1 MGKRLRLGLCAR
13 GRSECSLSFSRRG
26 SMGEEVDF
34 VGDGAAKVI
43 ERFANIGRVIVG
55 FIGVLGA

>member
-1 MGKRLRLGLCAR
+1 
-13 GRSECSLSFSRRG
+13 
-26 SMGEEVDF
+26 MGEEVDF